1 MGCDDLYRFRWL
13 AGSLYRRMCK
23 ACWLYGAEQI
33 FIDPLG
39 VVMLA
44 MEYIVNSVETKLKF
58 RTEIVEMCV

>member
-1 MGCDDLYRFRWL
+1 
-13 AGSLYRRMCK
+13 
-23 ACWLYGAEQI
+23 LYGAEQI